1 MRQIFL
7 DTETTGLDPR
17 HGHRIIEVACIEME
31 SRRLTGRHLH
41 KYINP
46 EREIDEGA
54 AAVHGITLE
63 FLADKPKFADV
74 IDEFLDF
81 INGAELIIHNAPFD
95 LGFLNAELA
104 RLDRVPVETLCNGV
118 TDTLKMARDLHP
130 GKRNSLDALCE
141 RYEIDN
147 SQRTLHGALLDT
159 ELLSEVFL
167 AMTRGQNTLM
177 IEPDATPRSTSAG
190 SARQSERKPL
200 LVRRPSAEE
209 LAEHQRVLAAIDKET
224 KGGCLWL
231 AGGQVG
237 GAIIHIGAEFST
249 SGRRGSCFRAVLRA
263 QKPFRQLRIA
273 AKIATW
279 EVSTGSMCL
288 RSLDHGRFR
297 AAQKGVGRLFLAQCR
312 GNGRTPAARNAATR
326 STRARNATFSGS
338 TATAKRRLAS
348 VYSCAQ

>member
-1 MRQIFL
+1 MRQIVL

-31 SRRLTGRHLH
+31 NRRLTGHHLH

-54 AAVHGITLE
+54 QAVHGISLE

-74 IDEFLDF
+74 VDEFLDF

-118 TDTLKMARDLHP
+118 TDTLRMAKDLHP

-159 ELLSEVFL
+159 ELLAEVFL

-177 IEPDATPRSTSAG
+177 IEPDATPRTHSGKGGHAI
-190 SARQSERKPL
+190 ERKPL
-200 LVRRPSAEE
+200 LVRRASDAEI
-209 LAEHQRVLAAIDKET
+209 ADHQRVLAAIDKET
-224 KGGCLWL
+224 RGGCLWL
-231 AGGQVG
+231 AGK
-237 GAIIHIGAEFST
+237 A
-249 SGRRGSCFRAVLRA
+249 
-263 QKPFRQLRIA
+263 
-273 AKIATW
+273 
-279 EVSTGSMCL
+279 
-288 RSLDHGRFR
+288 
-297 AAQKGVGRLFLAQCR
+297 
-312 GNGRTPAARNAATR
+312 
-326 STRARNATFSGS
+326 
-338 TATAKRRLAS
+338 
-348 VYSCAQ
+348 

>member
-1 MRQIFL
+1 MKQIVL

-31 SRRLTGRHLH
+31 NRRLTGHHLH

-54 AAVHGITLE
+54 QAVHGISLE

-74 IDEFLDF
+74 VDEFLDF

-118 TDTLKMARDLHP
+118 TDTLRMAKDLHP

-159 ELLSEVFL
+159 ELLAEVFL

-177 IEPDATPRSTSAG
+177 IEPDATPRT
-190 SARQSERKPL
+190 QSGKSGHAIERKPL
-200 LVRRPSAEE
+200 LVRRASDAEI
-209 LAEHQRVLAAIDKET
+209 ADHQRVLAAIDKET
-224 KGGCLWL
+224 RGGCLWL
-231 AGGQVG
+231 AGK
-237 GAIIHIGAEFST
+237 A
-249 SGRRGSCFRAVLRA
+249 
-263 QKPFRQLRIA
+263 
-273 AKIATW
+273 
-279 EVSTGSMCL
+279 
-288 RSLDHGRFR
+288 
-297 AAQKGVGRLFLAQCR
+297 
-312 GNGRTPAARNAATR
+312 
-326 STRARNATFSGS
+326 
-338 TATAKRRLAS
+338 
-348 VYSCAQ
+348 